1 MAGIADRAC
10 PMRHCKHVTHGE
22 VLEFLL
28 VHLLQHPDRE
38 PLYQLEVWAAAH
50 SVQHL
55 WDCPPEAFND
65 DRVGRALDK
74 LAAQAGPIY
83 DAVVQAALQRYPVDP
98 GWLHWDHSFVAF
110 TDARRET
117 PLVRPGYGDG
127 QVHQRQ
133 VKFGLHVTSDFGV
146 PVHYELLP
154 GNTQQQPRAKA
165 LLKQLQTKLQSQR
178 LGIVTD
184 RGGIGYD
191 ILDEYLQSGTH
202 FISPLQWTA
211 AERQL
216 AAQVPLADFIES
228 DYRSQRKPKDAYF
241 VYPLTLQ
248 LRRQKHPQPLGV
260 SALLVHSMGKQA
272 TDVQLR
278 RKKIVRTVDKL
289 NQVAGQ
295 LNRKRFFHAD
305 YVRPV
310 LAKKIPPA
318 LRGLVSYELSGP
330 DGTLELRVRVDAAAE
345 AEAAKLDGRY
355 ILVYHLPPEHE
366 LDAPLKLHKRQY
378 LVEHCF
384 RNIRS
389 DLAINPV
396 WLHHDSRIAGLMLV
410 YVIALTLL
418 TLLGLM
424 ARRAG
429 LATEYYH
436 HMTPTAMLRRFGHLQ
451 TSLVT
456 ARGQPDRAITSL
468 TPDQAE
474 IIQALNLPHPD
485 TFLH

>member
-1 MAGIADRAC
+1 
-10 PMRHCKHVTHGE
+10 MRHCRHVTHGA

-38 PLYQLEVWAAAH
+38 PLYQLEAWAAEH
-50 SVQHL
+50 SVGHL

-65 DRVGRALDK
+65 DRVGRALDE
-74 LAAQAGPIY
+74 LAAEAQPIY
-83 DAVVQAALQRYPVDP
+83 DAVVQAALQRYPVDRS
-98 GWLHWDHSFVAF
+98 WLHWDHSFVAF
-110 TDARRET
+110 TDARRQT
-117 PLVRPGYGDG
+117 PLVRPGYGNG

-154 GNTQQQPRAKA
+154 GNVQQQPRAKA
-165 LLKQLQTKLQSQR
+165 LLKQLQTKLKSKQ

-202 FISPLQWTA
+202 FVSPLQWTA
-211 AERQL
+211 AEREL
-216 AAQVPLADFIES
+216 AAQVPMANFTES
-228 DYRSQRKPKDAYF
+228 DYRSQRKPQDAYF

-248 LRRQKHPQPLGV
+248 LCRQKHPQPLEV

-272 TDVQLR
+272 ADVKLR
-278 RKKIVRTVDKL
+278 QGKIARTVEKL

-305 YVRPV
+305 YVRP
-310 LAKKIPPA
+310 LLEKKIPPA
-318 LRGLVSYELSGP
+318 LQGLVSYELSGP
-330 DGTLELRVRVDAAAE
+330 DGALELRVFVDPAAA

-355 ILVYHLPPEHE
+355 MLVHHLPSEHE

-378 LVEHCF
+378 LAEHCF

-418 TLLGLM
+418 ALLGLK

-436 HMTPTAMLRRFGHLQ
+436 HMTPTAMLRRFAHLQ
-451 TSLVT
+451 ASRVA
-456 ARGQPDRAITSL
+456 ARGQPERVTISL

-474 IIQALNLPHPD
+474 IIKALKLPHPD
-485 TFLH
+485 ALLH